1 MAYQVTARKWRPRRF
16 DEVVGQDHITAT
28 LRNAIDSGR
37 IAQCYLLCGPRGVGK
52 TTTARILA
60 KALNCSARQGADPC
74 ESCDSCKS
82 IIASTSMN
90 VLEIDGASN
99 NSVEDIRELREVVRY
114 AATEGT
120 YKIYIIDEVH
130 MLSTAA
136 FNALLK
142 TLEEPPEHVVF
153 IFATTEVQS
162 VPETILSRCQRFNF
176 RRIPTGQIA
185 AHLAAIAKAE
195 GIVAEESAL
204 HLLASRADGALRD
217 AESLLDQVVS
227 FGGEVSKQ
235 VVEQVLGLVDRGL
248 YFELLDAIRE
258 ASPERVLDI
267 VTQAVD
273 AGADVEEFVH
283 GLVELLRHLLFVK
296 VQGGTDKL
304 DVAAEDRDRYSELAE
319 GIATEDV
326 LRMMQSLLDLAA
338 DLRRSVQPRFRVEI
352 ALVHLAL
359 MGRSVDV
366 GQLLRRLQALEITPL
381 QAQAVARPA
390 APAAAQRQAPPVAG
404 RTQMENQGPPPAQN
418 QQPSPT
424 GPPPMQDQ
432 EPPPIGQSSAQQQAP
447 PSVSPGRSPVSQQE
461 LPPSVAERPAAS
473 ASGAASATERP
484 AVANQTPLAAGATE
498 AGENTDGPS
507 FEDIRRGWDG
517 LVQAVRDA
525 KPSLALFLSGATLIG
540 LEAHVLKLGFAADD
554 RFAMT
559 QVVKNRDSI
568 EEICAAQFGR
578 RLRLEG
584 VIQDGGET
592 VAEEKAPPPES
603 DPTVRSVLDTFDGEL
618 V

>member
-16 DEVVGQDHITAT
+16 DEVVGQDHISAT
-28 LRNAIDSGR
+28 LKNAIDSGR
-37 IAQCYLLCGPRGVGK
+37 IAQCYLFCGPRGVGK

-60 KALNCSARQGADPC
+60 KALNCADRQGVDPC
-74 ESCDSCKS
+74 EACDSCKS
-82 IIASTSMN
+82 IAAATSMN

-99 NSVEDIRELREVVRY
+99 NSVDDIRELREVVRY

-185 AHLAAIAKAE
+185 AHLAAIAEAE
-195 GIVAEESAL
+195 GIAAEPVAL

-217 AESLLDQVVS
+217 AESLLDQVAS
-227 FGGEVSKQ
+227 FGSEVSQ
-235 VVEQVLGLVDRGL
+235 QSAEQVLGLVDRVL
-248 YFELLDAIRE
+248 YFELVAAI
-258 ASPERVLDI
+258 AAAAPERVLDI
-267 VTQAVD
+267 VARAFD

-283 GLVELLRHLLFVK
+283 GLVELLRHLLFALIR
-296 VQGGTDKL
+296 GGTAEL
-304 DVAAEDRDRYSELAE
+304 DVAEEDRARYAELSAAFAE
-319 GIATEDV
+319 EDV
-326 LRMMQSLLDLAA
+326 LRMMQSLLDLEA
-338 DLRRSVQPRFRVEI
+338 DMKRSVQPRFRVEI

-359 MGRSVDV
+359 MGRAVDV
-366 GQLLRRLQALEITPL
+366 AQLLLRLQTLEGAAAPTAPPL
-381 QAQAVARPA
+381 RQDSSAAAQQASPSIGSAEPP
-390 APAAAQRQAPPVAG
+390 PAAAQQAPLQEA
-404 RTQMENQGPPPAQN
+404 
-418 QQPSPT
+418 PST
-424 GPPPMQDQ
+424 ARAEGASGE
-432 EPPPIGQSSAQQQAP
+432 EPP
-447 PSVSPGRSPVSQQE
+447 V
-461 LPPSVAERPAAS
+461 
-473 ASGAASATERP
+473 
-484 AVANQTPLAAGATE
+484 
-498 AGENTDGPS
+498 GENPAGGGGEARSTDGLS
-507 FEDIRRGWDG
+507 FAAVREHWDG

-525 KPSLALFLSGATLIG
+525 KPSLALFLSGATLIS
-540 LEAHVLKLGFAADD
+540 LEGHVLKLGFGADD

-559 QVVKNRDSI
+559 QVIKNRDNI
-568 EEICAAQFGR
+568 EQICAEKLGQR
-578 RLRLEG
+578 VRLEG
-584 VIQDGGET
+584 VVQQGGET
-592 VAEEKAPPPES
+592 AEQKEEAPAES

>member
-16 DEVVGQDHITAT
+16 DEVVGQDHISAT
-28 LRNAIDSGR
+28 LKNAIDSGR
-37 IAQCYLLCGPRGVGK
+37 IAQCYLFCGPRGVGK

-60 KALNCSARQGADPC
+60 KALNCADRQGVDPC
-74 ESCDSCKS
+74 EACDSCKS
-82 IIASTSMN
+82 IAAATSMN

-99 NSVEDIRELREVVRY
+99 NSVDDIRELREVVRY

-185 AHLAAIAKAE
+185 AHLAAIAEAE
-195 GIVAEESAL
+195 GIAAEPVAL

-217 AESLLDQVVS
+217 AESLLDQVAS
-227 FGGEVSKQ
+227 FGSEVSQ
-235 VVEQVLGLVDRGL
+235 QSAEQVLGLVDRVL
-248 YFELLDAIRE
+248 YFELVAAI
-258 ASPERVLDI
+258 AAAAPERVLDI
-267 VTQAVD
+267 VARAFD

-283 GLVELLRHLLFVK
+283 GLVELLRHLLFALIR
-296 VQGGTDKL
+296 GGTAEL
-304 DVAAEDRDRYSELAE
+304 DVAEEDRARYAELSAAFAE
-319 GIATEDV
+319 EDV
-326 LRMMQSLLDLAA
+326 LRMMQSLLDLEA
-338 DLRRSVQPRFRVEI
+338 DMKRSVQPRFRVEI

-359 MGRSVDV
+359 MGRAVDV
-366 GQLLRRLQALEITPL
+366 SQLLLRLQALEG
-381 QAQAVARPA
+381 A
-390 APAAAQRQAPPVAG
+390 AAPRRQDSPAAAQQA
-404 RTQMENQGPPPAQN
+404 
-418 QQPSPT
+418 
-424 GPPPMQDQ
+424 
-432 EPPPIGQSSAQQQAP
+432 PPPIGSAEPPPAAAQQAP
-447 PSVSPGRSPVSQQE
+447 PQEAPSTARAEGASGEESPV
-461 LPPSVAERPAAS
+461 
-473 ASGAASATERP
+473 
-484 AVANQTPLAAGATE
+484 
-498 AGENTDGPS
+498 GENPAGGGGEARSTDGLS
-507 FEDIRRGWDG
+507 FAAVRENWDG

-525 KPSLALFLSGATLIG
+525 KPSLALFLSGATLIS
-540 LEAHVLKLGFAADD
+540 LEGHVLKLGFGADD

-559 QVVKNRDSI
+559 QVIKNRDNI
-568 EEICAAQFGR
+568 EQICAEKLGQR
-578 RLRLEG
+578 VRLEG
-584 VIQDGGET
+584 VVQQGGEA
-592 VAEEKAPPPES
+592 AEQKEEAPPES

>member
-1 MAYQVTARKWRPRRF
+1 MAYQVIARKWRPRQF

-28 LRNAIDSGR
+28 LKNAIHSGR
-37 IAQCYLLCGPRGVGK
+37 IAQSYLFCGPRGVGK

-60 KALNCSARQGADPC
+60 KALNCADRQDAAPC
-74 ESCDSCKS
+74 GECNSCKS
-82 IIASTSMN
+82 IAAATSMN

-99 NSVEDIRELREVVRY
+99 NSVDDIRELREVVRY

-185 AHLAAIAKAE
+185 AHLIAIAQAE
-195 GIVAEESAL
+195 GIAADDAAL

-217 AESLLDQVVS
+217 AQSLLDQVAS
-227 FGGEVSKQ
+227 FGSEVSLQ
-235 VVEQVLGLVDRGL
+235 SVEQVLGLVDRGL
-248 YFELLDAIRE
+248 YFELVAAI
-258 ASPERVLDI
+258 AAAAPERVLDLI
-267 VTQAVD
+267 AQAID

-283 GLVELLRHLLFVK
+283 GLVELLRHLLFVMI
-296 VQGGTDKL
+296 QGGTDKL
-304 DVAAEDRDRYSELAE
+304 DVAEEDRSRYGELADSL
-319 GIATEDV
+319 AAEDV
-326 LRMMQSLLDLAA
+326 LRMMQSLLDLEA
-338 DLRRSVQPRFRVEI
+338 DMKRSVQPRFRVEI

-366 GQLLRRLQALEITPL
+366 GQLLRRLQALESAAPQP
-381 QAQAVARPA
+381 QAA
-390 APAAAQRQAPPVAG
+390 APASVPQPERPTAPLAPQREQPPTEASAAPQ
-404 RTQMENQGPPPAQN
+404 
-418 QQPSPT
+418 
-424 GPPPMQDQ
+424 Q
-432 EPPPIGQSSAQQQAP
+432 EPPSP
-447 PSVSPGRSPVSQQE
+447 PQE
-461 LPPSVAERPAAS
+461 PPSVADRAVGATTKAPPAGERPAAALRDTES
-473 ASGAASATERP
+473 AS
-484 AVANQTPLAAGATE
+484 AGAGGQT
-498 AGENTDGPS
+498 AGPS
-507 FEDIRRGWDG
+507 LEQVRQSWDE

-540 LEAHVLKLGFAADD
+540 LEGQVLKLGFGPDD
-554 RFAMT
+554 RFAMA
-559 QVVKNRDSI
+559 QVIKNRDSV
-568 EEICAAQFGR
+568 EEICAEKYGQ

-584 VIQDGGET
+584 VVQEGGE
-592 VAEEKAPPPES
+592 AAAKEETPPPQS